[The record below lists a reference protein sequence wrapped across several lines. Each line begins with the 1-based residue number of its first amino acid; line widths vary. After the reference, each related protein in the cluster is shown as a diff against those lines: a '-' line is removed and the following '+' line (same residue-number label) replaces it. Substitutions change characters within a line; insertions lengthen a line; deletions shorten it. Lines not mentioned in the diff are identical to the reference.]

1 MLREF
6 EETPMT
12 DVKTIRGFAGEILD
26 TVTVEPLREW
36 LEQRTVLALPGF
48 QRVEV
53 KA

>member
-1 MLREF
+1 MRTMQF
-6 EETPMT
+6 C
-12 DVKTIRGFAGEILD
+12 VRGFAGEILD